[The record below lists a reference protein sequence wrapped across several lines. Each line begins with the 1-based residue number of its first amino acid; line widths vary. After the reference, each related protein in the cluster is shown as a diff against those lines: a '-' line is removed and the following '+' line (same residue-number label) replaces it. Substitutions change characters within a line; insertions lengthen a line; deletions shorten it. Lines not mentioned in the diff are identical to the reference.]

1 MNKYNQIM
9 EKICVTPEML
19 SRLQAAARKQ
29 SAKSR
34 KMRWRKP
41 VGALAA
47 CLVLIIGGT
56 TLMNSNMVFPWEKDL
71 SQPPEVSVGGVQD
84 YFTIEQLTESLSF
97 PLSVP
102 SNLPDGYAFESAAN
116 QFGMA
121 VVVYSNGT
129 AQIKYCM
136 GMGEDALV
144 GNNHTDEEYRIAAN
158 SAILYGCTDSGY
170 TSAEWQDAAYSYWI
184 ISDIPLTEDMWAD
197 IITSVEP
204 VDF

>member
-19 SRLQAAARKQ
+19 SRLQAAVRKQ
-29 SAKSR
+29 SAQSR

-84 YFTIEQLTESLSF
+84 YSSIEQLTESLSF

-129 AQIKYCM
+129 TQIKYCM
-136 GMGEDALV
+136 GMGDDALV
-144 GNNHTDEEYRIAAN
+144 GNNHTDEGYRITAN
-158 SAILYGCTDSGY
+158 SAILYDDTGSGY
-170 TSAEWQDAAYSYWI
+170 TSAEWQDAAYSYCI
-184 ISDIPLTEDMWAD
+184 ISDVPLTEDMWSD

-204 VDF
+204 VVF

>member
-1 MNKYNQIM
+1 M

-158 SAILYGCTDSGY
+158 SAILYGGTDSGY
-170 TSAEWQDAAYSYWI
+170 TSAEWQDAAYSYCI

>member
-144 GNNHTDEEYRIAAN
+144 GNNHTDEEYSIAAN

-170 TSAEWQDAAYSYWI
+170 TSAEWQDAAYSYCI

>member
-1 MNKYNQIM
+1 M

-47 CLVLIIGGT
+47 CLVLSGT

-170 TSAEWQDAAYSYWI
+170 TSAEWQDAAYSYCI

>member
-47 CLVLIIGGT
+47 CLVLSGT

-170 TSAEWQDAAYSYWI
+170 TSAEWQDAAYSYCI

>member
-1 MNKYNQIM
+1 M

-47 CLVLIIGGT
+47 CLVLVIGGT
-56 TLMNSNMVFPWEKDL
+56 ALMNSNMVFPWEKDL

-84 YFTIEQLTESLSF
+84 YSTIEQLAESLSF
-97 PLSVP
+97 PLSLP

-129 AQIKYCM
+129 TQIKYCM

-144 GNNHTDEEYRIAAN
+144 GSNHTDEGYRIAAN
-158 SAILYGCTDSGY
+158 RAILYDGTDSGY
-170 TSAEWQDAAYSYWI
+170 TSTEWQDTTYSYCI
-184 ISDIPLTEDMWAD
+184 ISDVPITEDMWAD

-204 VDF
+204 ANF